1 MEYTTLET
9 VWFILIGVLWTGYL
23 VLEGF
28 DFGVGMLLRTVGRN
42 KDERRMVL
50 RSIGPLWDGNEV
62 WLLVAGGAT
71 FAAFPLWY
79 ATLFSGAYLALFLV
93 LLSLIVRNVALE
105 FWGKHDD
112 DAWRTRWEWAAIIG
126 SALPALLWGVA
137 WANIIHGIPIN
148 ADADATG
155 RLWDLLGP
163 YALLGGV
170 ATLLLFL
177 AHGATFLTLK
187 TSGPVEER
195 ARAIRRWAG
204 PAAVVALGAWVA
216 WTLIDGADVATAVL
230 MVGAAALLAVASA
243 LRAGGWSFGATA
255 GAIALL
261 VAGWFTQLFPH
272 VLISSTDPAYSIT
285 LHQAASGDYTLKV
298 MTGVAIVLVPIVL
311 LYQGW
316 TYWVFRKR
324 LTLPAP
330 PSPPAAT
337 SGD

>member
-1 MEYTTLET
+1 MTHTTLET
-9 VWFILIGVLWTGYL
+9 IWFVLIGVLWTGYL

-28 DFGVGMLLRTVGRN
+28 DFGVGALLRTVGRTQQ
-42 KDERRMVL
+42 ERGMVL

-71 FAAFPLWY
+71 FAAFPGWY

-93 LLSLIVRNVALE
+93 LLSLIVRNVAFE

-112 DAWRTRWEWAAIIG
+112 PRWRTAWEWAAIVG

-137 WANIIHGIPIN
+137 WANIIHGIPI
-148 ADADATG
+148 DAQGEPTG
-155 RLWDLLGP
+155 ELWNLLGP

-177 AHGATFLTLK
+177 AHGATFLCLK
-187 TSGPVEER
+187 TSGEVHRR
-195 ARAIRRWAG
+195 AVDARRVLA
-204 PAAVVALGAWVA
+204 PAAVVALAAWVL
-216 WTLIDGADVATAVL
+216 WTALDGADAATIVLAGGAVVL
-230 MVGAAALLAVASA
+230 LAAAAAARVP
-243 LRAGGWSFGATA
+243 GWSFGATA

-261 VAGWFTQLFPH
+261 VASWFVQLFPH
-272 VLISSTDPAYSIT
+272 VLISSTNPDYSIT
-285 LHQAASGDYTLKV
+285 LHAAASGDYTLKV
-298 MTGVAIVLVPIVL
+298 MTGVAILLVPLVL

-324 LTLPAP
+324 LTV
-330 PSPPAAT
+330 
-337 SGD
+337 DD

>member
-1 MEYTTLET
+1 MDYTTLET
-9 VWFILIGVLWTGYL
+9 VWFVLIGVLWTGYL

-28 DFGVGMLLRTVGRN
+28 DFGVGMLLRAVGRTTE
-42 KDERRMVL
+42 ERRMAL

-93 LLSLIVRNVALE
+93 LLALIVRNVAIE

-112 DAWRTRWEWAAIIG
+112 DRWRSRWEWAAVIG
-126 SALPALLWGVA
+126 SAVPALLWGVA
-137 WANIIHGIPIN
+137 WANIIGGIPI
-148 ADADATG
+148 DADGNATG
-155 RLWDLLGP
+155 ELWDLLGP

-170 ATLLLFL
+170 ATLLIFL

-187 TSGPVEER
+187 TSGPVEAR

-204 PAAVVALGAWVA
+204 PAAVVALAAWVA
-216 WTLIDGADVATAVL
+216 WTLLDGADAATAVL
-230 MVGAAALLAVASA
+230 LVGSVALLAVASG
-243 LRAGGWSFGATA
+243 LRAGGWSFGATV
-255 GAIALL
+255 GAIGLL
-261 VAGWFTQLFPH
+261 VAGWFAELFPH
-272 VLISSTDPAYSIT
+272 VLISSTDPANSIT

-298 MTGVAIVLVPIVL
+298 MTGVAVVLVPLVL

-324 LTLPAP
+324 LTLPAQ
-330 PSPPAAT
+330 PSPSAT
-337 SGD
+337 ASGD

>member
-9 VWFILIGVLWTGYL
+9 VWFVLIGVLWTGYL

-28 DFGVGMLLRTVGRN
+28 DFGVGMLLRTVGRT
-42 KDERRMVL
+42 KEERRMVL

-112 DAWRTRWEWAAIIG
+112 DTWRARWEWAAIIG
-126 SALPALLWGVA
+126 SALPAVLWGVA
-137 WANIIHGIPIN
+137 WANIIHGIPIG
-148 ADADATG
+148 ADGNATG
-155 RLWDLLGP
+155 ELWDLLGP

-195 ARAIRRWAG
+195 ARAVRRWAG

-216 WTLIDGADVATAVL
+216 WTLIDGAGVATAVL
-230 MVGAAALLAVASA
+230 MVGAVALLAIASA

-255 GAIALL
+255 GAIGLL

-298 MTGVAIVLVPIVL
+298 MTGVAVVLVPIVL

-337 SGD
+337 PGD